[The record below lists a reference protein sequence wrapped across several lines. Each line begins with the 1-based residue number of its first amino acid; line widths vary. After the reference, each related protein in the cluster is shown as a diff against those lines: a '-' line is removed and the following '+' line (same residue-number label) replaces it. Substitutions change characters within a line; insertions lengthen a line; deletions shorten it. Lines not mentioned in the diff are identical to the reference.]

1 MELDLILYWK
11 TGNYR
16 KVNLLNLK
24 MPYVPDDL
32 FFLLSQ
38 NTVLF
43 KICFKS
49 LVYSKQNAVVLRFE
63 IFSDIKLSV
72 APVFTTLILLGFFQI
87 IKIYHCCSFTFTNF
101 FLFLTDTNGNALELV
116 E

>member
-72 APVFTTLILLGFFQI
+72 TPVFTVWILLLFFQV
-87 IKIYHCCSFTFTNF
+87 IKIRQCFGFPFTIFFF
-101 FLFLTDTNGNALELV
+101 FLMATNALAAS
-116 E
+116 